1 MALATHNRPTY
12 TERNRAWGVG
22 MADPADLEPSHLT
35 WRLRQKRRQ
44 PSAVSDVSATLA
56 LRYMDGRRWD
66 RRAAWRLSIGSGVAK
81 CKSAALF
88 LAHAH
93 RPSRPGP
100 RARRASGR
108 RPGAPH
114 PHRLGDSQFAA
125 FEAAGARAL
134 AVPPAERA
142 GGRARPRSGAVPAGE
157 HIRGYGGGAGAR
169 DAGPGTVHRGRRGA
183 RAVRADD
190 ARCVAQPSV
199 DRSRLE
205 FRREDAGRPVLPQ
218 PARPADGGGG
228 FDPLRRGERGSDV
241 AADRVLVAAGAG
253 GGEPPREVPAALP
266 PAVDGTAVVRESHGS
281 DNAAGSRTLRA
292 PSPFPGL
299 SRLVRSYC
307 TAFTMSKIGRYIATT
322 MPPTMTPSTTIMI
335 GSMRESSVLTAA
347 STSSS

>member
-35 WRLRQKRRQ
+35 WRLRQKRRE
-44 PSAVSDVSATLA
+44 PSAVSDLNATLA
-56 LRYMDGRRWD
+56 LRYMDGRRWY

-93 RPSRPGP
+93 RPSRSGP
-100 RARRASGR
+100 RARRAIGP
-108 RPGAPH
+108 RPGTPH

-253 GGEPPREVPAALP
+253 GVGRRREFPAALP
-266 PAVDGTAVVRESHGS
+266 PPVDRAAVVCKPDGS
-281 DNAAGSRTLRA
+281 DNAAGFRTLRD
-292 PSPFPGL
+292 PSPSPAF
-299 SRLVRSYC
+299 SRLGPLLFHRV
-307 TAFTMSKIGRYIATT
+307 
-322 MPPTMTPSTTIMI
+322 
-335 GSMRESSVLTAA
+335 
-347 STSSS
+347 

>member
-100 RARRASGR
+100 RARRAIGR

-157 HIRGYGGGAGAR
+157 HIRGYGGGAGAG
-169 DAGPGTVHRGRRGA
+169 DAGPGTVHCRRGGA
-183 RAVRADD
+183 RAVRAGD

-266 PAVDGTAVVRESHGS
+266 AAMARVVVVCEPDGWDAGWAVRGGIEAPLAAFCRPRRLTGVTAHGPDWIVGPNS
-281 DNAAGSRTLRA
+281 RIGSALTTCTR
-292 PSPFPGL
+292 L
-299 SRLVRSYC
+299 SR
-307 TAFTMSKIGRYIATT
+307 
-322 MPPTMTPSTTIMI
+322 
-335 GSMRESSVLTAA
+335 
-347 STSSS
+347 

>member
-35 WRLRQKRRQ
+35 GRLRKNRRQ

-100 RARRASGR
+100 RARRAIGR

-142 GGRARPRSGAVPAGE
+142 GGRARPRSGAVPARA
-157 HIRGYGGGAGAR
+157 HIPGYGGGAGGR
-169 DAGPGTVHRGRRGA
+169 GGRPGAGRPGGRGDPAARGA
-183 RAVRADD
+183 RA
-190 ARCVAQPSV
+190 
-199 DRSRLE
+199 
-205 FRREDAGRPVLPQ
+205 RRVG
-218 PARPADGGGG
+218 
-228 FDPLRRGERGSDV
+228 
-241 AADRVLVAAGAG
+241 AA
-253 GGEPPREVPAALP
+253 PR
-266 PAVDGTAVVRESHGS
+266 
-281 DNAAGSRTLRA
+281 
-292 PSPFPGL
+292 
-299 SRLVRSYC
+299 
-307 TAFTMSKIGRYIATT
+307 
-322 MPPTMTPSTTIMI
+322 
-335 GSMRESSVLTAA
+335 
-347 STSSS
+347 

>member
-12 TERNRAWGVG
+12 TECNRAWGVG

-100 RARRASGR
+100 RARRAIGP
-108 RPGAPH
+108 RPSAPH

-125 FEAAGARAL
+125 FEATGARAL

-183 RAVRADD
+183 PAGRAGD
-190 ARCVAQPSV
+190 ARCVGQPTLGRARPQV
-199 DRSRLE
+199 W
-205 FRREDAGRPVLPQ
+205 REGAGRPGLPL
-218 PARPADGGGG
+218 PRRPADGGGG
-228 FDPLRRGERGSDV
+228 V
-241 AADRVLVAAGAG
+241 G
-253 GGEPPREVPAALP
+253 GPR
-266 PAVDGTAVVRESHGS
+266 
-281 DNAAGSRTLRA
+281 
-292 PSPFPGL
+292 
-299 SRLVRSYC
+299 
-307 TAFTMSKIGRYIATT
+307 
-322 MPPTMTPSTTIMI
+322 
-335 GSMRESSVLTAA
+335 
-347 STSSS
+347 